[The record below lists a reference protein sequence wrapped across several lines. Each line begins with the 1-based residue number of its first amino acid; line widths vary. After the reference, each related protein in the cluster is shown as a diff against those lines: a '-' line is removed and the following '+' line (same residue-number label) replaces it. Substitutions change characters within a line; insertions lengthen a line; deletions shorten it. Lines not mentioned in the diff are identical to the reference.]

1 MLAAKYCAPFTKKEF
16 KTMSRIGKLPVPLT
30 DKVELTISADNVI
43 TVKGEKG
50 SNTLQIH
57 PNISVEKTEN
67 EVVVTRNSEV
77 KSDRALHG
85 LYRALINNMV
95 VGVSEGYTKKLEI
108 IGVGF
113 RAAMN
118 GDVLELNLG
127 YSHPIFFVPPQ
138 GISIEVDTKSSKNPI
153 LVITGIDKE
162 LVGQVSAKI
171 RGFRKPEPYKGKGI
185 RYVGE
190 QVRRKAG
197 KSAAK

>member
-1 MLAAKYCAPFTKKEF
+1 
-16 KTMSRIGKLPVPLT
+16 MSRIGKLPVPLT

-50 SNTLQIH
+50 SNSLQIH
-57 PNISVEKTEN
+57 PNISVEKNEN

-95 VGVSEGYTKKLEI
+95 VGVTEGYTKKLEI

-113 RAAMN
+113 RAAMS

-153 LVITGIDKE
+153 LVISGVDKE

-190 QVRRKAG
+190 QIRRKAG